1 MPGKPAIMAVN
12 RGSSM
17 PDKGQLAVD
26 KFVEGYNCAQ
36 SVVFA
41 FHEECGLGE
50 DAALKVS
57 GGFGGGMGRKQE
69 VCGAVTGGI
78 MVLGLRRDR
87 AMRGSP
93 VTEDLHRATREFMDG
108 FAARNGSYLCR
119 DLLSG
124 GDLIT
129 EEGYRRVVEAGLFAK
144 VCKECVRSAAEML
157 EKMA

>member
-1 MPGKPAIMAVN
+1 MIVVN
-12 RGSSM
+12 RGYSV

-41 FHEECGLGE
+41 FHDECGLGE
-50 DAALKVS
+50 DEALRIS

-78 MVLGLRRDR
+78 MILGLRRER
-87 AMRGSP
+87 AVRGSP
-93 VTEDLHRATREFMDG
+93 VTEDLHRATREFMEG
-108 FAARNGSYLCR
+108 FAARHGSYLCR

-124 GDLIT
+124 HDLST
-129 EEGYRRVVEAGLFAK
+129 AEGYRRVMEAGLFAK
-144 VCKECVRSAAEML
+144 VCKECVRSAAEL
-157 EKMA
+157 LQNMA

>member
-1 MPGKPAIMAVN
+1 
-12 RGSSM
+12 M

-41 FHEECGLGE
+41 FHDECGLSE

-78 MVLGLRRDR
+78 MILGLRRER
-87 AMRGSP
+87 ATRGSP
-93 VTEDLHRATREFMDG
+93 VTEDLFRATREFMDG

-124 GDLIT
+124 YDLSSA
-129 EEGYRRVVEAGLFAK
+129 EGYRRIVEAGLFAK
-144 VCKECVRSAAEML
+144 VCKECVRCAEEMI
-157 EKMA
+157 EKTA

>member
-1 MPGKPAIMAVN
+1 
-12 RGSSM
+12 M

-41 FHEECGLGE
+41 FHDECGLGE
-50 DAALKVS
+50 DTALKVS
-57 GGFGGGMGRKQE
+57 GGFGAGMGRKQE

-78 MVLGLRRDR
+78 MILGLRRDR

-93 VTEDLHRATREFMDG
+93 VTEDLHRATREFMDA

-124 GDLIT
+124 GDLST

-144 VCKECVRSAAEML
+144 VCKQCVRSAAEML
-157 EKMA
+157 ENMA

>member
-1 MPGKPAIMAVN
+1 
-12 RGSSM
+12 M

-78 MVLGLRRDR
+78 MILGLRRDR

>member
-1 MPGKPAIMAVN
+1 MIVVN
-12 RGSSM
+12 RGYGM

-41 FHEECGLGE
+41 FHDECGLSE

-78 MVLGLRRDR
+78 MILGLRRDR
-87 AMRGSP
+87 ATRGSP
-93 VTEDLHRATREFMDG
+93 VTEDLFRATREFMDG

-124 GDLIT
+124 YDLSSA
-129 EEGYRRVVEAGLFAK
+129 EGYRRIVEAGLFAK
-144 VCKECVRSAAEML
+144 VCKECVRCAAEMI
-157 EKMA
+157 EKTA